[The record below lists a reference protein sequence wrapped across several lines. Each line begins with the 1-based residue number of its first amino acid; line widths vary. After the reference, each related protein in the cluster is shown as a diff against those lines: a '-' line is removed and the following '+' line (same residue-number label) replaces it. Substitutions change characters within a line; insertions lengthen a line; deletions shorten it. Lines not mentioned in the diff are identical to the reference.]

1 MDTGSNPVT
10 LDGVL
15 LTEYPATHDVFC
27 NNAANAEL
35 FQILTEVY
43 NSTEQPEARSKLVT
57 LLFSFLENGISH
69 SNFLSSEVA
78 MHKARAD
85 NLQTNF
91 NKLTAHFMEASA
103 EASAARAAR
112 PAGPGKKKAQDHVEK
127 FSGDQNV
134 QSGERQ
140 RAFRAWKNSL
150 IYKLDEDTDDY
161 PTEES
166 KIKYAA
172 SRTNGS
178 AADMSLDDI
187 LKALGAI
194 YDVTNPVKDAED
206 ALSTLRM
213 GGLSWPEFYG
223 KFCQYHAFL
232 KYDNSSKVTQLSHK
246 VSDDLANAVALQVS
260 TPAPDDV
267 TAWVHLYSTL
277 FDNQQRLKTRNAGG
291 NDREGNRGNTQNQ
304 TPKDPDAMEIDKI
317 NSIIQKAGG
326 RGINRKMYNYRKNKS
341 LCHGCGDG
349 THYWRSCPLRGYDGN
364 QQRGRGRGQGRG
376 RGDYGGWNAYNA
388 YNNGGF
394 NGGGWGPWQG
404 GTNVNR
410 GDRGGGHRNRGAH
423 SGASAGGGFTV
434 NHMDF
439 GFGPVA
445 FNPYTGQRIGGE
457 QDRPEES
464 SGIEEAET
472 SSFCS
477 MPRAEA

>member
-1 MDTGSNPVT
+1 MDTGGNPVT

-57 LLFSFLENGISH
+57 LLFSFLEDGISH

-91 NKLTAHFMEASA
+91 NKLTAQFMEASA
-103 EASAARAAR
+103 EASAARAVR
-112 PAGPGKKKAQDHVEK
+112 PAGPGKKKAQDNVEK

-178 AADMSLDDI
+178 AADMVSGILLAVADRIPFHQWQWQSLDDM

-223 KFCQYHAFL
+223 KFCQYHALL
-232 KYDNSSKVTQLSHK
+232 KYDNSSKVAQLSHK

-291 NDREGNRGNTQNQ
+291 GNDREGNRGSTQNQ
-304 TPKDPDAMEIDKI
+304 TPKDPDVMEIDKI
-317 NSIIQKAGG
+317 NSI
-326 RGINRKMYNYRKNKS
+326 
-341 LCHGCGDG
+341 
-349 THYWRSCPLRGYDGN
+349 
-364 QQRGRGRGQGRG
+364 
-376 RGDYGGWNAYNA
+376 
-388 YNNGGF
+388 
-394 NGGGWGPWQG
+394 
-404 GTNVNR
+404 V
-410 GDRGGGHRNRGAH
+410 
-423 SGASAGGGFTV
+423 
-434 NHMDF
+434 
-439 GFGPVA
+439 
-445 FNPYTGQRIGGE
+445 
-457 QDRPEES
+457 
-464 SGIEEAET
+464 
-472 SSFCS
+472 
-477 MPRAEA
+477 

>member
-1 MDTGSNPVT
+1 MDTRGNPVT

-91 NKLTAHFMEASA
+91 NKLTAQFMEASA
-103 EASAARAAR
+103 EARAARAAR

-178 AADMSLDDI
+178 AADMVSGI
-187 LKALGAI
+187 LGARLGLLGAI
-194 YDVTNPVKDAED
+194 VNLRKDLE
-206 ALSTLRM
+206 
-213 GGLSWPEFYG
+213 
-223 KFCQYHAFL
+223 
-232 KYDNSSKVTQLSHK
+232 
-246 VSDDLANAVALQVS
+246 
-260 TPAPDDV
+260 
-267 TAWVHLYSTL
+267 
-277 FDNQQRLKTRNAGG
+277 
-291 NDREGNRGNTQNQ
+291 
-304 TPKDPDAMEIDKI
+304 
-317 NSIIQKAGG
+317 
-326 RGINRKMYNYRKNKS
+326 
-341 LCHGCGDG
+341 
-349 THYWRSCPLRGYDGN
+349 
-364 QQRGRGRGQGRG
+364 
-376 RGDYGGWNAYNA
+376 
-388 YNNGGF
+388 
-394 NGGGWGPWQG
+394 
-404 GTNVNR
+404 
-410 GDRGGGHRNRGAH
+410 
-423 SGASAGGGFTV
+423 
-434 NHMDF
+434 
-439 GFGPVA
+439 
-445 FNPYTGQRIGGE
+445 
-457 QDRPEES
+457 
-464 SGIEEAET
+464 
-472 SSFCS
+472 
-477 MPRAEA
+477 